1 MAKIDTR
8 KAYWVEIVMPTATF
22 GITHNVKLTVFAHSK
37 AVILNMFREY
47 TVRRIDVSPF
57 H

>member
-1 MAKIDTR
+1 MAKVDKR
-8 KAYWVEIVMPTATF
+8 KAYWVEIQMPTSAW
-22 GITHNVKLTVFAHSK
+22 GITHNVSLTVFAHSK
-37 AVILNMFREY
+37 AVILNMFREH